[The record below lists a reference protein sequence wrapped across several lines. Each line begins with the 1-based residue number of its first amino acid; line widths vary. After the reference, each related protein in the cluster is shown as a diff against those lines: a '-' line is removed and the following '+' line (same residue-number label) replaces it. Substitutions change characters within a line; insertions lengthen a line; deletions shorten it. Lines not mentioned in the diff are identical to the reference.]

1 MLPTDKD
8 SETYDSMD
16 DAQETKLK
24 TELKDIY
31 HHIDTILKK
40 IQAIDPEANNPPDP
54 KNDPKPSD

>member
-1 MLPTDKD
+1 
-8 SETYDSMD
+8 MD
-16 DAQETKLK
+16 DAQDTKLK

-31 HHIDTILKK
+31 HHIDTILEK